1 MKCMLY
7 NFFVYVAE
15 GVAVMGTE
23 SYMPD
28 KSALMKLIHNCFVIF
43 ASVEFAAIL

>member
-1 MKCMLY
+1 MKCILY

-15 GVAVMGTE
+15 GVALMGTE

-28 KSALMKLIHNCFVIF
+28 SSALMKLMHNCFVIF
-43 ASVEFAAIL
+43 VSVEFAAIL